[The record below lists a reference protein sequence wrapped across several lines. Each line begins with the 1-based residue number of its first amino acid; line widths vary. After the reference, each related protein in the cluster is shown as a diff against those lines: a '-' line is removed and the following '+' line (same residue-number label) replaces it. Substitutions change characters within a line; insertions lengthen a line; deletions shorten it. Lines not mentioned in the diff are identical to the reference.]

1 MDTALDMNL
10 KCGGVPIEIASSR
23 THGRVSSFICFSRTL
38 GSPFTLTRWCK
49 GRLNDMDC
57 RISMMLVRK
66 DWEAYLDRVTELGL
80 WRLEDFRGNLPSF
93 SHMSAYLRSNDN
105 GRSNLQLMDAMLKTQ
120 CKVGDALFKQFGD
133 RVFQQFITGSCRSF

>member
-1 MDTALDMNL
+1 
-10 KCGGVPIEIASSR
+10 
-23 THGRVSSFICFSRTL
+23 
-38 GSPFTLTRWCK
+38 
-49 GRLNDMDC
+49 
-57 RISMMLVRK
+57 MMLVRK

-80 WRLEDFRGNLPSF
+80 WRLGDFRGNLPSF

-133 RVFQQFITGSCRSF
+133 RVFQQSRDPADLFNRGAEIIRQMRQDK